1 MDISVYEVM
10 KSGGMTAGSTCY
22 FDFDRSS
29 GDYGGIMF
37 EKGFFFLLVINGT
50 ARLSDIYGNYDL
62 CCGKL
67 VVLTPSTTSSIS
79 HFDADFSLKIIY
91 IVPSY
96 FDSLPDG
103 QPLYNQ
109 VARYL
114 GNYRLPVFDIESER
128 FSYLKQTMLLFGD
141 RLNAMNVYHDGIIR
155 NLCNFFLLQIADALC
170 TENNDTTVYVKR
182 ENEIFRNFKK
192 LLVENYR
199 KHHSIGFYADSLN
212 ITTTYLSRVVK
223 NVTGS
228 TVCFHISKMLCS
240 DARRL
245 LECTDMDI
253 KEIADALGF
262 SDQSVFGK
270 FFMRKTG
277 VSPLKFRM
285 KNDLQRRDK

>member
-29 GDYGGIMF
+29 GGYSGIMF

-62 CCGKL
+62 CRGKF

-114 GNYRLPVFDIESER
+114 GNYRLPVFDIESGR
-128 FSYLKQTMLLFGD
+128 FSYLKQTMCYECIS
-141 RLNAMNVYHDGIIR
+141 RW
-155 NLCNFFLLQIADALC
+155 
-170 TENNDTTVYVKR
+170 NNT
-182 ENEIFRNFKK
+182 K
-192 LLVENYR
+192 LV
-199 KHHSIGFYADSLN
+199 
-212 ITTTYLSRVVK
+212 
-223 NVTGS
+223 
-228 TVCFHISKMLCS
+228 
-240 DARRL
+240 
-245 LECTDMDI
+245 
-253 KEIADALGF
+253 
-262 SDQSVFGK
+262 
-270 FFMRKTG
+270 
-277 VSPLKFRM
+277 
-285 KNDLQRRDK
+285 

>member
-29 GDYGGIMF
+29 GCYSGIMF

-50 ARLSDIYGNYDL
+50 AKLSDIYGNYDL
-62 CCGKL
+62 CRGKL

-79 HFDADFSLKIIY
+79 HSDADFSLKIIY

-128 FSYLKQTMLLFGD
+128 FSYLKQTMSAFW
-141 RLNAMNVYHDGIIR
+141 
-155 NLCNFFLLQIADALC
+155 
-170 TENNDTTVYVKR
+170 
-182 ENEIFRNFKK
+182 
-192 LLVENYR
+192 
-199 KHHSIGFYADSLN
+199 
-212 ITTTYLSRVVK
+212 
-223 NVTGS
+223 
-228 TVCFHISKMLCS
+228 
-240 DARRL
+240 
-245 LECTDMDI
+245 
-253 KEIADALGF
+253 
-262 SDQSVFGK
+262 
-270 FFMRKTG
+270 
-277 VSPLKFRM
+277 
-285 KNDLQRRDK
+285 